1 MKAIFFFYVVFV
13 DLFPPYVIAVGNG
26 VNLKNLLLFGAADTY
41 WGTSRW
47 GVAGAACCAGVFFC
61 CGKPFYLSWEGTSG
75 SNQKVRVVVLV

>member
-41 WGTSRW
+41 WGTSRSVH
-47 GVAGAACCAGVFFC
+47 G
-61 CGKPFYLSWEGTSG
+61 SG
-75 SNQKVRVVVLV
+75 MKY